1 MKKENNNKTFL
12 GMPMNWESEKIFKT
26 IWNKDDDR
34 LFPPKAFG
42 IGWTINF
49 HAVGRKVGLLN
60 VSRNVENMNSSDE
73 KSNQRI
79 E

>member
-1 MKKENNNKTFL
+1 MKKENNEKTFL

-49 HAVGRKVGLLN
+49 HAVGRKVGLIPKKLIKKKMGEFN
-60 VSRNVENMNSSDE
+60 D
-73 KSNQRI
+73 
-79 E
+79 